1 MGMGVKYVLGS
12 ESRGLVVG
20 SKEEGRI
27 RGDHYVPGLGGWRF
41 CLGDGRQEF
50 SFGHVVESRLKWKQ
64 CNRCEL
70 PSVRN
75 RVSLEAGILLFLSPA
90 FSLPHQ
96 WGS

>member
-27 RGDHYVPGLGGWRF
+27 RGDHYVPGLGGWGF
-41 CLGDGRQEF
+41 CLADGHQEF
-50 SFGHVVESRLKWKQ
+50 SFGHVVESGLKWKQ

-70 PSVRN
+70 SGVRH
-75 RVSLEAGILLFLSPA
+75 RVSLVAGILLFSSPA